1 MKKEELEEF
10 ISKYGTE
17 LMKFCKITTN
27 NDELAM
33 ELYQETM
40 LRMVEHYK
48 KLEVSENIKAW
59 AISTAINLWKN
70 KKRKYAW
77 RRRIAKQE
85 SYEVH
90 IESGM
95 KFIECDDNV
104 DNPEEKVIRSELIKF
119 VRNKVRELPEKYR
132 MVVYLY
138 YTADMKIKDIASL
151 YKIPESTIK
160 SRLVKAKKILKQKL
174 EEEL

>member
-10 ISKYGTE
+10 ILKYGTD

-27 NDELAM
+27 DDELAM

-70 KKRKYAW
+70 KKSVLY
-77 RRRIAKQE
+77 
-85 SYEVH
+85 
-90 IESGM
+90 
-95 KFIECDDNV
+95 FIN
-104 DNPEEKVIRSELIKF
+104 
-119 VRNKVRELPEKYR
+119 NK
-132 MVVYLY
+132 
-138 YTADMKIKDIASL
+138 KIKLKIVVICPYLQNSL
-151 YKIPESTIK
+151 VFLAYI
-160 SRLVKAKKILKQKL
+160 
-174 EEEL
+174 